1 MLKKKQINKKSA
13 VHLDVKTVVYFQ
25 WFPIKLLSWFF
36 KSHFVSSR
44 QTFDYV
50 RECVWVCI
58 ICARARMI
66 ALNKKKQPKVH
77 NMRLKY
83 GFIVCCCFY
92 ILFWIFALLCSAQFV
107 FFRVF
112 VLFEST
118 MTGDTFYRW
127 NRKKNSQN
135 NKKTLYF
142 VVFLETND
150 KKWS

>member
-13 VHLDVKTVVYFQ
+13 VHFDVKTVVYFQ

-66 ALNKKKQPKVH
+66 ALNKKKAAKGSQYAFK
-77 NMRLKY
+77 
-83 GFIVCCCFY
+83 IWFY
-92 ILFWIFALLCSAQFV
+92 CVLLFLYSFLNLCSALLCSIRFLSRFCV
-107 FFRVF
+107 VRVYN
-112 VLFEST
+112 
-118 MTGDTFYRW
+118 DRW
-127 NRKKNSQN
+127 YILQMKSKE
-135 NKKTLYF
+135 KLTK
-142 VVFLETND
+142 
-150 KKWS
+150 